1 MPAAIVKVHEG
12 LWAPAPTSRKEE
24 WRVLCSELASHTGLL
39 PDREATEVVV
49 ACDAEHV
56 EVRVLGTRD
65 TEFGPA
71 IARWIVSRLF
81 LGDCLTAYGLTLTAL
96 ERVPEDG
103 SALGIGALAGAVV
116 GAGATLAWHK
126 LRKRTPSSAP
136 PESNRDMNMDV
147 GQVLHV
153 EEWGGNKACR
163 VSYRGSD
170 WDIEFQGAGEPS
182 AGSYVIRSVVG
193 NKLVVT
199 PLAAG

>member
-71 IARWIVSRLF
+71 PDEHVMRAPRQALDPVASEYLDVIRRLDDDGISSARAEALDMAKKVVHDDAARRLAALMPE
-81 LGDCLTAYGLTLTAL
+81 LGQDHEVRRRFFSLF
-96 ERVPEDG
+96 V
-103 SALGIGALAGAVV
+103 ALAHDTTRLGRA
-116 GAGATLAWHK
+116 H
-126 LRKRTPSSAP
+126 RHR
-136 PESNRDMNMDV
+136 
-147 GQVLHV
+147 
-153 EEWGGNKACR
+153 
-163 VSYRGSD
+163 
-170 WDIEFQGAGEPS
+170 
-182 AGSYVIRSVVG
+182 
-193 NKLVVT
+193 
-199 PLAAG
+199 